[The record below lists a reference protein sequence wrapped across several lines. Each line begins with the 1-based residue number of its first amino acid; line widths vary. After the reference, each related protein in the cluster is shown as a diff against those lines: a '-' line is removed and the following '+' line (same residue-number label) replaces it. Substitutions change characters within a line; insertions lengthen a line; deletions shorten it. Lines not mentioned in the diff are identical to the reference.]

1 VRIIKKFWGCVDSVI
16 RGFFVGEIW
25 YLERFVGKSVVRFL
39 RCECGGGVR

>member
-1 VRIIKKFWGCVDSVI
+1 VLIVLLE
-16 RGFFVGEIW
+16 GFFVGEIW